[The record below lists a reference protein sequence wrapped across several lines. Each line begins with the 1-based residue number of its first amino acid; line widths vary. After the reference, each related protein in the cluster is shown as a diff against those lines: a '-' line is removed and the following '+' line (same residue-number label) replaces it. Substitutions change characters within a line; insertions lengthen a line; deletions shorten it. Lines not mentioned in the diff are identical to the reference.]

1 MAVSLCKEFCQDMFV
16 LFIILIWK
24 MLKSLSR
31 DPRTFSEMT
40 ILKGVLYDHQKV
52 FFREKKLHKHLAEGK
67 NDLNIKSVIILIL

>member
-1 MAVSLCKEFCQDMFV
+1 
-16 LFIILIWK
+16 

-67 NDLNIKSVIILIL
+67 NDLNIKSVIILFCSGATSAAIVGRRCPV